1 MEKINKDGILTI
13 VIDGLE
19 LRTKEQLMTTMK
31 EALSLPEYFGMNWD
45 ALDEAFKDLSWL
57 DSVNSISI
65 SIMNS
70 HQILADESLFI
81 EKERKIFRQ
90 ILEDATNY
98 WKNEDYEL
106 GFCVE
111 YK

>member
-45 ALDEAFKDLSWL
+45 ALDEAIKDLSWL
-57 DSVNSISI
+57 GDVKTINIRF
-65 SIMNS
+65 MNS
-70 HQILADESLFI
+70 DNILADAT
-81 EKERKIFRQ
+81 EKDSNIFNQ
-90 ILEDATNY
+90 ILDSAVAY
-98 WKNEDYEL
+98 WETAYEGL
-106 GFCVE
+106 EFSVE